1 MQTGLPPLATSRP
14 PDKAD
19 VKAFT
24 VRNAHNLRA
33 FTLVELLV
41 VIAVIAILAGLLLP
55 ALASAKKK
63 AQRIQCMSNLKQVGI
78 AIETYTD
85 DHSDRLP
92 GPLVAGARA
101 SYDKTSSQ
109 ELIFH
114 LAKYLGDPEP
124 GDKTVVSR
132 IFRCPG
138 YERSAPGITSDPSS
152 LHGRKLFLLNDDID
166 PDPAQW
172 RPPFGYPDPEAKPLT
187 IAAFVGAF
195 APSSVFAVTD
205 VDQSLPNLNPGVGW
219 WSDLPNKPAHGKL
232 RNKLFFDGHVESLR
246 W

>member
-1 MQTGLPPLATSRP
+1 M
-14 PDKAD
+14 KAS
-19 VKAFT
+19 VFRIT
-24 VRNAHNLRA
+24 RHTLA

-41 VIAVIAILAGLLLP
+41 VIAVIAILAGVLLP
-55 ALASAKKK
+55 ALASAKRK
-63 AQRIQCMSNLKQVGI
+63 ATRLQCMSNLKQVGI

-85 DHSDRLP
+85 DHQDRLP

-101 SYDKTSSQ
+101 NYDKTSSQ

-114 LAKYLGDPEP
+114 LARYLRDPEP
-124 GDKTVVSR
+124 SGKMVVSR

-138 YERSAPGITSDPSS
+138 YERSAPGLTSEPSS
-152 LHGRKLFLLNDDID
+152 LHGRKIFLLNDDMD

-172 RPPFGYPDPEAKPLT
+172 TPPFGYPNPAAKPLT

-195 APSSVFAVTD
+195 SPSSVFAVTD

-219 WSDLPNKPAHGKL
+219 WTDLPNKPVHGKL